1 MSQICAAF
9 FKSLSLFGCEWK
21 LEAFLFS
28 NFITHYFRQFNWLVL
43 TLLLWCWVANSDT
56 GLIRT
61 DRGDIIANLI
71 LNSLAVS
78 LVTILIFRT
87 NFLRLFFT
95 LFLVLNLDC
104 GCLCLLLV
112 IVVHIITNFI
122 VHQLFSL
129 STNRSHNFYAI
140 FFCGD

>member
-9 FKSLSLFGCEWK
+9 FKSLSLFGCKWK

-28 NFITHYFRQFNWLVL
+28 NFITHHFRQFNWLVL
-43 TLLLWCWVANSDT
+43 TLLLWRWVADSDT
-56 GLIRT
+56 GLVGT
-61 DRGDIIANLI
+61 DRGDIIANLV

-87 NFLRLFFT
+87 NFLSLFFT

-104 GCLCLLLV
+104 GCLCVLLV
-112 IVVHIITNFI
+112 LVIHIITNLI
-122 VHQLFSL
+122 VHQLVGL
-129 STNRSHNFYAI
+129 SADRSYNFYAI